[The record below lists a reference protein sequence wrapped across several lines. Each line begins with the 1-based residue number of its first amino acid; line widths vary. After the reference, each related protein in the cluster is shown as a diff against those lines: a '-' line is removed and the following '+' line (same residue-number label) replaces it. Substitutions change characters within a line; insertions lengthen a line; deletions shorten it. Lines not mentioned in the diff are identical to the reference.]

1 MKYLKRI
8 ASAVV
13 CAVLMLSS
21 APATAFAKT
30 TMPEYIRVGL
40 TSAYEN
46 KQQIN
51 IQNKTLKFI
60 NSPSDDPLDY
70 TTISEFYSANGF
82 AVRVGVSYQVVIPI
96 DANGFDDAKAQADNY
111 ISQDYANA
119 LPGYNNRGW
128 TVTIYG
134 YQSMSEAQTAAASL
148 GGSAVAPSDVLI
160 LSVSG
165 DPIFLITNTDAYF
178 AGQSADT
185 NVDLGSKEYRGIMK
199 FQLASSGLITA
210 VNIVD
215 FEEYLYGVVP
225 SEIPSSYAYEAI
237 KTFTQKIK

>member
-21 APATAFAKT
+21 TPATAFAKT

-70 TTISEFYSANGF
+70 TTISASAI
-82 AVRVGVSYQVVIPI
+82 R
-96 DANGFDDAKAQADNY
+96 
-111 ISQDYANA
+111 
-119 LPGYNNRGW
+119 
-128 TVTIYG
+128 
-134 YQSMSEAQTAAASL
+134 
-148 GGSAVAPSDVLI
+148 
-160 LSVSG
+160 
-165 DPIFLITNTDAYF
+165 
-178 AGQSADT
+178 
-185 NVDLGSKEYRGIMK
+185 
-199 FQLASSGLITA
+199 
-210 VNIVD
+210 
-215 FEEYLYGVVP
+215 
-225 SEIPSSYAYEAI
+225 
-237 KTFTQKIK
+237 